1 MAFMETLLS
10 LIFLLSSSL
19 LLHSVA
25 VHESPESITLSLIH
39 PFSIHSPFYPGKN
52 VTDVEKINL
61 LIKATEAHMQHLFPT
76 TTMRRQGSQN
86 GSSEIDDIGALV
98 GFNGAYYLAI
108 VGIGSFP
115 PVPGPKFK
123 TYSLVMDTGSVMTWV
138 QCEGCDP
145 CLPLLQPNFPYRRSQ
160 SYSSIPCGHK
170 DCPTPE
176 RDCHGQ
182 SCGFKVRYGDINRG
196 PITRGTIVRETLAF
210 TSDISRGAIVSY
222 SNSFL
227 GCGLHS
233 SNYGFPT
240 QSTVA
245 GILGL
250 GPGGYGTKPIWKQVA
265 KKRFSYCLFISEHA
279 SSKLYIGGE
288 RMVGPQVVSTPLVGG
303 SNPTLYYV
311 DLHDIS
317 IAGIRLGLQRSALS
331 GGCAIDTGAP
341 MTSLVA
347 NIYALVRAS
356 FVRYFAQYGIQPYG
370 SRGRPSNLPDLDL
383 CFPKPPSFNRFPT
396 MTFHFREAD
405 LVVQPTGIFSMGTNY
420 ICVTIKPA
428 TETLIGA
435 HQQTQHRFFIDFEL
449 GNRVFFAPENCGA
462 TT

>member
-1 MAFMETLLS
+1 
-10 LIFLLSSSL
+10 
-19 LLHSVA
+19 
-25 VHESPESITLSLIH
+25 
-39 PFSIHSPFYPGKN
+39 
-52 VTDVEKINL
+52 
-61 LIKATEAHMQHLFPT
+61 
-76 TTMRRQGSQN
+76 
-86 GSSEIDDIGALV
+86 
-98 GFNGAYYLAI
+98 
-108 VGIGSFP
+108 
-115 PVPGPKFK
+115 
-123 TYSLVMDTGSVMTWV
+123 MDTGSVMTWV

-145 CLPLLQPNFPYRRSQ
+145 CLPLLQPNFPYKRSQ

-176 RDCHGQ
+176 WDCHGQ
-182 SCGFKVRYGDINRG
+182 SCGFKVRYGDINHG

-210 TSDISRGAIVSY
+210 ASDISRGAIVSY

-240 QSTVA
+240 ESTVA

-265 KKRFSYCLFISEHA
+265 KKCFSYCLFISEHA
-279 SSKLYIGGE
+279 NSKLYIGGE
-288 RMVGPQVVSTPLVGG
+288 RM
-303 SNPTLYYV
+303 
-311 DLHDIS
+311 
-317 IAGIRLGLQRSALS
+317 RSALS

-356 FVRYFAQYGIQPYG
+356 FVRYFAQYGIQPFG

-396 MTFHFREAD
+396 MTFHFREAN
-405 LVVQPTGIFSMGTNY
+405 LVVQSTGIFSMGTNY

-435 HQQTQHRFFIDFEL
+435 HQQTQHRFSIDFEL